1 MAIYNYLPSA
11 KSIFLSLIKLN
22 TVKMIKPM
30 RSLFLLLFL
39 GLSSLSVAITIPAI
53 AQTPSTINQRLEQSK
68 NLDLIDL
75 GQAAYDAGR
84 YTEAV
89 KVWQQA
95 EHMYHLQSDR
105 FNRASSL
112 NYLALAHQELGQWQL
127 ATKEIAK
134 SLELLQQTKL
144 QDQNLALLGQA
155 LNTQGSLQL
164 ATGKPEAALETWQQ
178 AASKYQAAQDELGVI
193 GSKINQS
200 QALQTLGLH
209 RRAQKLLEEVRQ
221 QLNQQSDPVIKAK
234 VLQSLGT
241 TLQTIGN
248 LSQSQ
253 EVLQES
259 LAIAKKFNL
268 LEETSNTLLSLGNT
282 ARLLENNQAAIE
294 FYQQASS
301 SIVRPLTKLEAKIN
315 LLGMLIAT
323 EEWQS
328 TEALLPQIQ
337 ANLQQ
342 LGTSTLVL
350 AKDDREIAQQGNTG
364 QIKPAPLRRT
374 VSPAIDLYPIANL
387 ASSRPLVYAQVNL
400 AKNLINLQAKNSFS
414 PNLTNPIPDLLQQT
428 LLQTKELE
436 DKRAES
442 YVLGTLGHYY
452 EQQQQ
457 WQTGQQFTEQ
467 ALNLAQTLNATDM
480 TYQWQWQ
487 LGRLLQAQGDN
498 QSAIAPYTEA
508 VNNLQSLRSSLVAI
522 STDAQFSFRK
532 SVEPVY
538 RELVGLLLDDPNQEQ
553 LQQARNV
560 IESLQLAELENFFQE
575 ACLDAEPKQIDQV
588 DPKAAV
594 IYPIILRDHIAVI
607 LSLPDKSLKHYT
619 TYLPQAEIDNTIDN
633 LHQSFYPFFSN
644 QQRMELSQKV
654 YDWLIKPAEADLV
667 KNGVET
673 LAFVLDGNLRN
684 IPMSALYDG
693 NQYAIEK
700 YNIALTPGL
709 QLLASPGLKTR
720 RLQAI
725 VAGVSE
731 SNQGFAALPGV
742 KEEIT
747 QISSQVS
754 SQTLL
759 NDSFTDANLQNQL
772 QQTDAPIVHLA
783 THGQFSSTPE
793 DTFIVTWNDRIQV
806 NELET
811 LLRSRDINRVN
822 PIELMVLSACETATG
837 DDRAALGM
845 AGMAVRSGAR
855 STLATLWSVKDE
867 STAELIDK
875 FYQQLLQSQPNVNK
889 AAALRQA
896 QLTLI
901 KSKDFSHPF
910 YWSPFV
916 LIGNW
921 L

>member
-1 MAIYNYLPSA
+1 
-11 KSIFLSLIKLN
+11 
-22 TVKMIKPM
+22 M

-39 GLSSLSVAITIPAI
+39 GLSSLSVTITIPAI
-53 AQTPSTINQRLEQSK
+53 AQSSNPINQRVEQSK

-89 KVWQQA
+89 NAWQQA
-95 EHMYHLQSDR
+95 EHMYHLQGDR

-134 SLELLQQTKL
+134 CLELLQQGKL
-144 QDQNLALLGQA
+144 QEQNLGLIGQA
-155 LNTQGSLQL
+155 LNTQGNLQL
-164 ATGKPEAALETWQQ
+164 AKGKPQAAIETWQE
-178 AASKYQAAQDELGVI
+178 AASKYQGAQDELGVI

-200 QALQTLGLH
+200 QALQAMGLH

-221 QLNQQSDPVIKAK
+221 QLNQQSDPAIKAK
-234 VLQSLGT
+234 VLHSLGT
-241 TLQTIGN
+241 TLQTIGD

-268 LEETSNTLLSLGNT
+268 REETNRTLLSLGNT
-282 ARLLENNQAAIE
+282 ARLQKNNQAAIK
-294 FYQQASS
+294 FYQQAASGK
-301 SIVRPLTKLEAKIN
+301 VHPLTKLEAKTN

-323 EEWQS
+323 EQWQS

-342 LGTSTLVL
+342 LGTVAVVL
-350 AKDDREIAQQGNTG
+350 AQDEQKISQQRNTE
-364 QIKPAPLRRT
+364 QINPTPLRRT
-374 VSPAIDLYPIANL
+374 VSPTIDSYPIANQ
-387 ASSRPLVYAQVNL
+387 SPSRPLVYAQVNL
-400 AKNLINLQAKNSFS
+400 AKNLINLQAKNSSDSNF
-414 PNLTNPIPDLLQQT
+414 PRPIQDLLEQT
-428 LLQTKELE
+428 LQQAEKLE

-442 YVLGTLGHYY
+442 YVLGTLGHYH

-457 WQTGQQFTEQ
+457 WQTGQKTTEQ
-467 ALNLAQTLNATDM
+467 ALYLAQTLNATDL

-498 QSAIAPYTEA
+498 QGAIAPYTEA
-508 VNNLQSLRSSLVAI
+508 VDNLQSLRSSLVAI
-522 STDAQFSFRK
+522 STDAQFSFRE

-575 ACLDAEPKQIDQV
+575 ACLDAKPKQIDQV
-588 DPKAAV
+588 DPQAAV
-594 IYPIILRDHIAVI
+594 IYPIILRDRIAVI
-607 LSLPDKSLKHYT
+607 LSLPDKSLKHYYT
-619 TYLPQAEIDNTIDN
+619 DLPEADTNNTIDD
-633 LHQSFYPFFSN
+633 LHQSLYPFFSN
-644 QQRMELSQKV
+644 QRRLKLSQEV
-654 YDWLIKPAEADLV
+654 YDWLIRPAEADLA
-667 KNGVET
+667 KNNVQT

-684 IPMSALYDG
+684 VPMAALHDG
-693 NQYAIEK
+693 EKYAIEK
-700 YNIALTPGL
+700 YNLALTPGL
-709 QLLASPGLKTR
+709 QLLPSKSLKTEK
-720 RLQAI
+720 LEAVI
-725 VAGVSE
+725 AGVSE

-742 KEEIT
+742 KEEVT
-747 QISSQVS
+747 QISAQLS
-754 SQTLL
+754 SELLL
-759 NDSFTDANLQNQL
+759 NDSFTDLSLQNQL
-772 QQTDAPIVHLA
+772 QQTNAPIVHLA

-793 DTFIVTWNDRIQV
+793 DTFITTWNDRIQV
-806 NELET
+806 NELES
-811 LLRSRDINRVN
+811 LLRDRQSNQDS
-822 PIELMVLSACETATG
+822 PIELIVLSACQTATG
-837 DDRAALGM
+837 DRRAALGM

-867 STAELIDK
+867 STSRLMNK
-875 FYQQLLQSQPNVNK
+875 FYQQLVTSPSGSNK
-889 AAALRQA
+889 AEALRQA
-896 QLTLI
+896 QLNLI
-901 KSKDFSHPF
+901 QSQDFNHPF

-916 LIGNW
+916 LVGNW